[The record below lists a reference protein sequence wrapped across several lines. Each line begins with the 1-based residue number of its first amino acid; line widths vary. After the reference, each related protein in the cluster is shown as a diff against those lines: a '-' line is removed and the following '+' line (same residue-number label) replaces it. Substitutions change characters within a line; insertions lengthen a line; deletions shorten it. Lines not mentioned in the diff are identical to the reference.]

1 MLLRMRA
8 FSPPAVAAYAD
19 VPSRASSRAFW
30 FLIKLYRI
38 GLASAR
44 AGLRA

>member
-8 FSPPAVAAYAD
+8 FSSPPVAAYAD
-19 VPSRASSRAFW
+19 VPSRAW

-38 GLASAR
+38 RLASAR